1 MLDENGFLTNL
12 LLENNEY
19 GVYVKG
25 GSILPIKLH
34 NGAQSILRTLLMPIR
49 LEIYLS
55 ANRTTA
61 QGELYLDDGES
72 FNYKYKKEKA
82 LIKYVYNNNTLS
94 CESLY
99 DASYVYE
106 PSYSLKITEVNIYG
120 LDR

>member
-1 MLDENGFLTNL
+1 L

-34 NGAQSILRTLLMPIR
+34 QGAQSILRTLLMPIR
-49 LEIYLS
+49 LDIYLS
-55 ANRTTA
+55 ISRTTA
-61 QGELYLDDGES
+61 QGVLYLDDGES
-72 FNYKYKKEKA
+72 FKYKLKKEKA
-82 LIKYVYNNNTLS
+82 LIRYVFKDNILG